1 MGQKV
6 HPYGFRLGVNKTWV
20 SKWCVRRDFPSL
32 LMEDIK
38 LRGHVKRTLAHAGIS
53 KVEVERSADRVR
65 VSIYTA
71 RPGIIIG
78 KKGLEVDRLKEDLQK
93 MIGGNKRVSLEIKE
107 VRRAELDANL
117 VAQNV
122 ALQLEKRISFRRAM
136 KKTVL
141 SSLRFGA
148 LGIKI
153 RVSGRLGGAEIAR
166 SEWYREGRV
175 PLHTLRADIDYGT
188 ARANTT
194 FGVIGVKAWVYRGDI
209 LPGGEVAK
217 VEEDS
222 LGASDRKKRK
232 SVR

>member
-6 HPYGFRLGVNKTWV
+6 HPYGFRLGINKTWV
-20 SKWCVRRDFPSL
+20 SKWCVRRDFSSL
-32 LMEDIK
+32 LLEDIN
-38 LRGHVKRTLAHAGIS
+38 LRGYVKRTLAHAGIS

-65 VSIYTA
+65 VSIHTA

-78 KKGLEVDRLKEDLQK
+78 KKGSEVDRLKEDLQK
-93 MIGGNKRVSLEIKE
+93 MISGRRISLEIKE

-194 FGVIGVKAWVYRGDI
+194 FGVIGVKTWIYRGDI
-209 LPGGEVAK
+209 LPGDEVDK
-217 VEEDS
+217 KEDF
-222 LGASDRKKRK
+222 LRPNDRKKRK
-232 SVR
+232 

>member
-6 HPYGFRLGVNKTWV
+6 HPYGFRLGINKTWV
-20 SKWCVRRDFPSL
+20 SKWCMRRDFSSL
-32 LMEDIK
+32 LLEDIN
-38 LRGHVKRTLAHAGIS
+38 LRGYVKRTLAHAGIS

-65 VSIYTA
+65 VSIHTA

-78 KKGLEVDRLKEDLQK
+78 KKGSEVDRLKEDLQK
-93 MIGGNKRVSLEIKE
+93 MISGKRISLEIKE

-194 FGVIGVKAWVYRGDI
+194 FGVIGVKAWIYRGDI
-209 LPGGEVAK
+209 LPGDELDK
-217 VEEDS
+217 KEDS
-222 LGASDRKKRK
+222 LRPNDRKKRK
-232 SVR
+232 

>member
-6 HPYGFRLGVNKTWV
+6 HPYGFRLGINKTWV
-20 SKWCVRRDFPSL
+20 SKWCVRRDFSSL
-32 LMEDIK
+32 LLEDIN
-38 LRGHVKRTLAHAGIS
+38 LRGYVKRTLAHAGIS

-65 VSIYTA
+65 VSIHTA

-78 KKGLEVDRLKEDLQK
+78 KKGSEVDRLKEDLQK
-93 MIGGNKRVSLEIKE
+93 MISGKQISLEIKE

-194 FGVIGVKAWVYRGDI
+194 FGVIGVKAWIYRGDI
-209 LPGGEVAK
+209 LPGDEVDK
-217 VEEDS
+217 KEDS
-222 LGASDRKKRK
+222 LRPNDRKKRK
-232 SVR
+232 

>member
-1 MGQKV
+1 VGQKV
-6 HPYGFRLGVNKTWV
+6 HPYGFRLGINKTWV
-20 SKWCVRRDFPSL
+20 SKWCVRRDFSSL
-32 LMEDIK
+32 LLEDIN
-38 LRGHVKRTLAHAGIS
+38 LRGYVKRTLAHAGIS

-65 VSIYTA
+65 VSIHTA

-78 KKGLEVDRLKEDLQK
+78 KKGSEVDRLKEDLQK
-93 MIGGNKRVSLEIKE
+93 MISGKRISLEIKE

-194 FGVIGVKAWVYRGDI
+194 FGVIGVKAWIYRGDI
-209 LPGGEVAK
+209 LPGEEVDK
-217 VEEDS
+217 KEDS
-222 LGASDRKKRK
+222 LRPNDRKKRK
-232 SVR
+232 

>member
-1 MGQKV
+1 
-6 HPYGFRLGVNKTWV
+6 
-20 SKWCVRRDFPSL
+20 L
-32 LMEDIK
+32 LLEDIN
-38 LRGHVKRTLAHAGIS
+38 LRGYVKRTLAHAGIS

-65 VSIYTA
+65 VSIHTA

-78 KKGLEVDRLKEDLQK
+78 KKGSEVDRLKEDLQK
-93 MIGGNKRVSLEIKE
+93 MISGKRISLEIKE

-194 FGVIGVKAWVYRGDI
+194 FGVIGVKAWIYRGDI
-209 LPGGEVAK
+209 LPGDEVDK
-217 VEEDS
+217 KEDS
-222 LGASDRKKRK
+222 LRPNDRKKKESKCAEMINESYFGDSLRGVENFEVGGT
-232 SVR
+232 SSC

>member
-20 SKWCVRRDFPSL
+20 STWCVRREFSAL
-32 LMEDIK
+32 LIQDIK
-38 LRGHVKRTLAHAGIS
+38 LRDYVKKTLAHAGIS

-65 VSIYTA
+65 VSIHTA

-93 MIGGNKRVSLEIKE
+93 MISGKRVSLEIKE

-194 FGVIGVKAWVYRGDI
+194 FGVIGVKAWIYRGDI
-209 LPGGEVAK
+209 LPGDEVAK

-222 LGASDRKKRK
+222 LRANDRKKRK
-232 SVR
+232 

>member
-1 MGQKV
+1 VGQKV

-20 SKWCVRRDFPSL
+20 STWCVRREFPAL
-32 LMEDIK
+32 LIEDIK
-38 LRGHVKRTLAHAGIS
+38 LRDYVTKTLAHAGIA
-53 KVEVERSADRVR
+53 KVEIERSADRVKI
-65 VSIYTA
+65 SIHTA

-78 KKGLEVDRLKEDLQK
+78 KKGSEVDRLKEDLQK
-93 MIGGNKRVSLEIKE
+93 MIEGKKISLDIKE

-136 KKTVL
+136 KKTVM

-175 PLHTLRADIDYGT
+175 PLHTIRADIDYGT

-194 FGVIGVKAWVYRGDI
+194 YGVIGVKTWIYRGDI
-209 LPGGEVAK
+209 LPGAVVSA
-217 VEEDS
+217 EDS
-222 LGASDRKKRK
+222 FDSKGRKTKKTGTR
-232 SVR
+232 R

>member
-38 LRGHVKRTLAHAGIS
+38 LRAYVKRTLAHAGIS

-65 VSIYTA
+65 VSIHTA

-93 MIGGNKRVSLEIKE
+93 MISGKRVSLEIKE

-194 FGVIGVKAWVYRGDI
+194 FGVIGVKAWIYRGDI
-209 LPGGEVAK
+209 LPGDEVAK
-217 VEEDS
+217 VGEGS
-222 LGASDRKKRK
+222 LSANDRKKRK
-232 SVR
+232 

>member
-1 MGQKV
+1 VGQKV
-6 HPYGFRLGVNKTWV
+6 HPYGFRLGINKTWV
-20 SKWCVRRDFPSL
+20 SKWCVRRDFSSL
-32 LMEDIK
+32 LLEDIN
-38 LRGHVKRTLAHAGIS
+38 LRGYVKRTLAHAGIS

-65 VSIYTA
+65 VSIHTA

-78 KKGLEVDRLKEDLQK
+78 KKGSEVDRLKEDLQK
-93 MIGGNKRVSLEIKE
+93 MISGKRISLEIKE

-194 FGVIGVKAWVYRGDI
+194 FGVIGVKAWIYRGDI
-209 LPGGEVAK
+209 LPGDEVDK
-217 VEEDS
+217 KEDS
-222 LGASDRKKRK
+222 LRPNDRKKRK
-232 SVR
+232 

>member
-6 HPYGFRLGVNKTWV
+6 HPYGFRLGINKTWV
-20 SKWCVRRDFPSL
+20 SKWCMRRDFSSL
-32 LMEDIK
+32 LLEDIN
-38 LRGHVKRTLAHAGIS
+38 LRGYVKRTLAHAGIS

-65 VSIYTA
+65 VSIHTA

-78 KKGLEVDRLKEDLQK
+78 KKGSEVDRLKEDLQK
-93 MIGGNKRVSLEIKE
+93 MISGKQISLEIKE

-194 FGVIGVKAWVYRGDI
+194 FGVIGVKAWIYRGDI
-209 LPGGEVAK
+209 LPGDEVDK
-217 VEEDS
+217 KEDS
-222 LGASDRKKRK
+222 LRPNDRKKRK
-232 SVR
+232 

>member
-20 SKWCVRRDFPSL
+20 SKWCVRRDFSSL
-32 LMEDIK
+32 LLEDIN
-38 LRGHVKRTLAHAGIS
+38 LRGYVKRTLAHAGIS

-65 VSIYTA
+65 VSIHTA

-78 KKGLEVDRLKEDLQK
+78 KKGSEVDRLKEDLQK
-93 MIGGNKRVSLEIKE
+93 MISGKRISLEIKE

-194 FGVIGVKAWVYRGDI
+194 FGVIGVKTWIYRGDI
-209 LPGGEVAK
+209 LPGDEVDK
-217 VEEDS
+217 KEDS
-222 LGASDRKKRK
+222 LRPNDRKKRK
-232 SVR
+232 

>member
-6 HPYGFRLGVNKTWV
+6 HPYGFRLGINKTWV
-20 SKWCVRRDFPSL
+20 SKWCVRRDFSSL
-32 LMEDIK
+32 LLEDIN
-38 LRGHVKRTLAHAGIS
+38 LRGYVKRTLAHAGIS

-65 VSIYTA
+65 VSIHTA

-78 KKGLEVDRLKEDLQK
+78 KKGSEVDRLKEDLQK
-93 MIGGNKRVSLEIKE
+93 MISGKQISLEIKE

-194 FGVIGVKAWVYRGDI
+194 FGVIGVKTWIYRGDI
-209 LPGGEVAK
+209 LPGDEVDK
-217 VEEDS
+217 KEDS
-222 LGASDRKKRK
+222 LRPNDRKKR
-232 SVR
+232 R

>member
-1 MGQKV
+1 VGQKV

-20 SKWCVRRDFPSL
+20 STWCVRRDFPNL
-32 LMEDIK
+32 LLQDIK
-38 LRGHVKRTLAHAGIS
+38 LRDYVKKNLAHAGIS

-65 VSIYTA
+65 VGIHTA

-78 KKGLEVDRLKEDLQK
+78 KKGTEVDRLKEDLQK
-93 MIGGNKRVSLEIKE
+93 MIKDKRVSLDIKE

-175 PLHTLRADIDYGT
+175 PLHTIRADIDYGT

-194 FGVIGVKAWVYRGDI
+194 FGVIGVKVWIYRGDI
-209 LPGGEVAK
+209 LPGVGAAEAEKDSLVAK
-217 VEEDS
+217 
-222 LGASDRKKRK
+222 DRKKTK
-232 SVR
+232 SAR

>member
-1 MGQKV
+1 VGQKV

-53 KVEVERSADRVR
+53 KVEVERSADRVS
-65 VSIYTA
+65 VSIHTA

-93 MIGGNKRVSLEIKE
+93 MISGKQVSLNIKE

-122 ALQLEKRISFRRAM
+122 ALQLEKRISFRRAL

-194 FGVIGVKAWVYRGDI
+194 FGVIGVKAWIYRGDI
-209 LPGGEVAK
+209 LPGDGVAK

-222 LGASDRKKRK
+222 LRANDRKKRK
-232 SVR
+232 

>member
-20 SKWCVRRDFPSL
+20 SKWCVRRDFSSL
-32 LMEDIK
+32 LLEDIN
-38 LRGHVKRTLAHAGIS
+38 LRGYVKRTLAHAGIS

-65 VSIYTA
+65 VSIHTA

-78 KKGLEVDRLKEDLQK
+78 KKGSEVDRLKEDLQK
-93 MIGGNKRVSLEIKE
+93 MISGKRISLEIKE

-194 FGVIGVKAWVYRGDI
+194 FGVIGVKAWIYRGDI
-209 LPGGEVAK
+209 LPGDEVDK
-217 VEEDS
+217 KEDS
-222 LGASDRKKRK
+222 LRPNDRKKR
-232 SVR
+232 R

>member
-38 LRGHVKRTLAHAGIS
+38 LRGYVKRTLAHAGIS

-65 VSIYTA
+65 VSIHTA

-93 MIGGNKRVSLEIKE
+93 MISGKRVSLEIKE
-107 VRRAELDANL
+107 IRRAELDANL

-194 FGVIGVKAWVYRGDI
+194 FGVIGVKVWIYLGDI
-209 LPGGEVAK
+209 LPGDEVAK

-222 LGASDRKKRK
+222 LGANDRKKRK

>member
-20 SKWCVRRDFPSL
+20 SKWCVRRDFSSL
-32 LMEDIK
+32 LLEDIN
-38 LRGHVKRTLAHAGIS
+38 LRGYVKRTLAHAGIS

-65 VSIYTA
+65 VSIHTA

-78 KKGLEVDRLKEDLQK
+78 KKGSEVDRLKEDLQK
-93 MIGGNKRVSLEIKE
+93 MISGKRISLEIKE

-194 FGVIGVKAWVYRGDI
+194 FGVIGVKAWIYRGDI
-209 LPGGEVAK
+209 LPGDEVVK
-217 VEEDS
+217 KEDS
-222 LGASDRKKRK
+222 LRPNDRKKRK
-232 SVR
+232 

>member
-1 MGQKV
+1 VGQKV

-20 SKWCVRRDFPSL
+20 SKWCVRRDFPDL

-38 LRGHVKRTLAHAGIS
+38 LRGYVKRALAHAGIS
-53 KVEVERSADRVR
+53 RVEVERSADRVR
-65 VSIYTA
+65 VSIHTA

-93 MIGGNKRVSLEIKE
+93 MISGKRINLEIKE

-194 FGVIGVKAWVYRGDI
+194 FGVIGVKAWIYRGDI
-209 LPGGEVAK
+209 LPGDEVAK
-217 VEEDS
+217 VGEDS
-222 LGASDRKKRK
+222 LGANDRKKRK

>member
-1 MGQKV
+1 VGQKV
-6 HPYGFRLGVNKTWV
+6 HPYGFRLGINKTWV
-20 SKWCVRRDFPSL
+20 SKWCVRRDFSSL
-32 LMEDIK
+32 LLEDIN
-38 LRGHVKRTLAHAGIS
+38 LRGYVKRTLAHAGIS

-65 VSIYTA
+65 VSIHTA

-78 KKGLEVDRLKEDLQK
+78 KKGSEVDRLKEDLQK
-93 MIGGNKRVSLEIKE
+93 MISGKRISLEIKE

-194 FGVIGVKAWVYRGDI
+194 FGVIGVKAWIYRGDI
-209 LPGGEVAK
+209 LPGDELDK
-217 VEEDS
+217 KEDS
-222 LGASDRKKRK
+222 LRPNDRKKRK
-232 SVR
+232 

>member
-1 MGQKV
+1 LIQ
-6 HPYGFRLGVNKTWV
+6 
-20 SKWCVRRDFPSL
+20 
-32 LMEDIK
+32 DIK
-38 LRGHVKRTLAHAGIS
+38 LRDYVKKTLSHAGIS
-53 KVEVERSADRVR
+53 KVEIERSADRVKI
-65 VSIYTA
+65 SIHTA

-78 KKGLEVDRLKEDLQK
+78 KKGSEVDRLKEDLQK
-93 MIGGNKRVSLEIKE
+93 MIEGKRISLDIKE

-136 KKTVL
+136 KKTVQA
-141 SSLRFGA
+141 SLRFGA

-175 PLHTLRADIDYGT
+175 PLHTIRADIDYGT

-194 FGVIGVKAWVYRGDI
+194 YGVIGVKAWIYRGDI
-209 LPGGEVAK
+209 LPGAVPPAEDAFGAK
-217 VEEDS
+217 
-222 LGASDRKKRK
+222 DRKPRKTGAKR
-232 SVR
+232 

>member
-1 MGQKV
+1 VGQKV
-6 HPYGFRLGVNKTWV
+6 HPYGFRLGVNKTWL
-20 SKWCVRRDFPSL
+20 STWCVRREFPVL
-32 LMEDIK
+32 LIQDIK
-38 LRGHVKRTLAHAGIS
+38 LREYVKKTLSHAGIS
-53 KVEVERSADRVR
+53 KVEIERSADRVKI
-65 VSIYTA
+65 SIHTA

-78 KKGLEVDRLKEDLQK
+78 KKGSEVDRLKEDLQK
-93 MIGGNKRVSLEIKE
+93 MIEGKRISLDIKE

-175 PLHTLRADIDYGT
+175 PLHTIRADIDYGT

-194 FGVIGVKAWVYRGDI
+194 YGVIGVKTWIYRGDI
-209 LPGGEVAK
+209 LPGDVA
-217 VEEDS
+217 EDS
-222 LGASDRKKRK
+222 FGAKDRKPKKAGAKR
-232 SVR
+232 

>member
-1 MGQKV
+1 
-6 HPYGFRLGVNKTWV
+6 
-20 SKWCVRRDFPSL
+20 
-32 LMEDIK
+32 
-38 LRGHVKRTLAHAGIS
+38 
-53 KVEVERSADRVR
+53 
-65 VSIYTA
+65 
-71 RPGIIIG
+71 
-78 KKGLEVDRLKEDLQK
+78 
-93 MIGGNKRVSLEIKE
+93 
-107 VRRAELDANL
+107 LDANL

-194 FGVIGVKAWVYRGDI
+194 FGVIGVKVWIYRGDI
-209 LPGGEVAK
+209 LPGVEVAE
-217 VEEDS
+217 VVEDS
-222 LGASDRKKRK
+222 SEGNSRKKRK
-232 SVR
+232 SAR

>member
-6 HPYGFRLGVNKTWV
+6 HPYGFRLGINKTWV
-20 SKWCVRRDFPSL
+20 SKWCVRRDFSSL
-32 LMEDIK
+32 LLEDIN
-38 LRGHVKRTLAHAGIS
+38 LRGYVKRTLAHAGIS

-65 VSIYTA
+65 VSIHTA

-78 KKGLEVDRLKEDLQK
+78 KKGSEVDRLKEDLQK
-93 MIGGNKRVSLEIKE
+93 MISGKRISLEIKE

-194 FGVIGVKAWVYRGDI
+194 FGVIGVKAWIYRGDI
-209 LPGGEVAK
+209 LPGDEVVK
-217 VEEDS
+217 KEDS
-222 LGASDRKKRK
+222 LRPNDRKKRK
-232 SVR
+232 

>member
-1 MGQKV
+1 VGQKV

-20 SKWCVRRDFPSL
+20 SKWCLRRDFPSL

-38 LRGHVKRTLAHAGIS
+38 LRGYVKRTLAHAGIS

-65 VSIYTA
+65 VSIHTA

-93 MIGGNKRVSLEIKE
+93 MINGKRVSLEIKE

-117 VAQNV
+117 VAQNI

-194 FGVIGVKAWVYRGDI
+194 FGVIGVKAWIYLGDI
-209 LPGGEVAK
+209 LPGDEVAK

-222 LGASDRKKRK
+222 LGANDRKKRK

>member
-20 SKWCVRRDFPSL
+20 SKWCVRRDFSSL
-32 LMEDIK
+32 LLEDIG
-38 LRGHVKRTLAHAGIS
+38 LRGYVKRTLAHAGIS

-65 VSIYTA
+65 VSIHTA

-78 KKGLEVDRLKEDLQK
+78 KKGSEVDRLKEDLQK
-93 MIGGNKRVSLEIKE
+93 MISGKRISLEIKE

-194 FGVIGVKAWVYRGDI
+194 FGVIGVKAWIYRGDI
-209 LPGGEVAK
+209 LPGDEVDK
-217 VEEDS
+217 KEDS
-222 LGASDRKKRK
+222 LRPNDRKKRK
-232 SVR
+232 

>member
-20 SKWCVRRDFPSL
+20 SKWCVRRDFSSL
-32 LMEDIK
+32 LLEDIN
-38 LRGHVKRTLAHAGIS
+38 LRGYVKRTLAHAGIS

-65 VSIYTA
+65 VSIHTA

-78 KKGLEVDRLKEDLQK
+78 KKGSEVDRLKEDLQK
-93 MIGGNKRVSLEIKE
+93 MISGKRISLEIKE

-194 FGVIGVKAWVYRGDI
+194 FGVIGVKAWIYRGDI
-209 LPGGEVAK
+209 LPGEEVDK
-217 VEEDS
+217 KEDS
-222 LGASDRKKRK
+222 LRPNDRKKR
-232 SVR
+232 R

>member
-6 HPYGFRLGVNKTWV
+6 HPYGFRLGINKTW
-20 SKWCVRRDFPSL
+20 SSNWCARRGFSDL
-32 LMEDIK
+32 LLEDIK
-38 LRGHVKRTLAHAGIS
+38 LRQYIKKTLSHAGIAN
-53 KVEVERSADRVR
+53 VEVERSANRVR
-65 VSIYTA
+65 VNIHTA

-78 KKGLEVDRLKEDLQK
+78 KKGLEVDRLKEELQK
-93 MIGGNKRVSLEIKE
+93 MISGKQVNLNIKE

-136 KKTVL
+136 KKSVL

-148 LGIKI
+148 QGIKI

-188 ARANTT
+188 AAASTT
-194 FGVIGVKAWVYRGDI
+194 FGVIGVKVWIYRGDI
-209 LPGGEVAK
+209 LPGKDNDAGGVFAEGN
-217 VEEDS
+217 D
-222 LGASDRKKRK
+222 KKRNGK
-232 SVR
+232 HK